1 MFFRGPENKHILKR
15 GRCRDSGIVSI
26 SSTSQSQD
34 YMALRCL
41 RVLLVSIST
50 LSAHRR
56 CDCFLLQFI
65 AGKLKNSKA
74 RVGLRWLRARRAACL
89 HLYSVSSHR
98 QTLPPIWVR
107 RVIVTKSSGKKAGWG
122 RMGGGFP
129 KPRGRMAVVPLAD
142 PQASPLEADRLT
154 SVRA

>member
-1 MFFRGPENKHILKR
+1 MQGFRNCFHFFNQSKPRLHGSALFESAAGFNFNPL
-15 GRCRDSGIVSI
+15 
-26 SSTSQSQD
+26 STSAMRLLPTAIYCGQIERFQGASGF
-34 YMALRCL
+34 ALAPGAPGRLLTPLL
-41 RVLLVSIST
+41 RLLT
-50 LSAHRR
+50 
-56 CDCFLLQFI
+56 
-65 AGKLKNSKA
+65 
-74 RVGLRWLRARRAACL
+74 
-89 HLYSVSSHR
+89 
-98 QTLPPIWVR
+98 QTDPPIWVR